1 MDGFGQSFRIPDFW
15 QAEALKRLR
24 EGKDV
29 VLHAPTGAGKTF
41 AFEMFFENDFNGRA
55 VYTVPTRALANDKY
69 IQWKSR
75 GWRVGIATGD
85 FSLDT
90 DSPLVVAT
98 LDTKCLIYDIWR

>member
-41 AFEMFFENDFNGRA
+41 AFEMFFENDFN
-55 VYTVPTRALANDKY
+55 
-69 IQWKSR
+69 
-75 GWRVGIATGD
+75 
-85 FSLDT
+85 
-90 DSPLVVAT
+90 
-98 LDTKCLIYDIWR
+98 